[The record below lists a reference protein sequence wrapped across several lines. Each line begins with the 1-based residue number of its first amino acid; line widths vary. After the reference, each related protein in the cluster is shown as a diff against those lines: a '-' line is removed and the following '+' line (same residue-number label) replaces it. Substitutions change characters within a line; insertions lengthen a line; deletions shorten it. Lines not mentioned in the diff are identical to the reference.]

1 MDDEKN
7 TSSNELL
14 CIPSKSLLT
23 LIYKYK
29 HLFEFRFT
37 NTASILIWLDSPR
50 VIKMCLDSWIK
61 FIHDTWMRSNVD
73 RESHKKKTKSK
84 EEDIIFPYH
93 GFRFWTQYYF
103 FFCSKDTILLY
114 STFLMFRHRI
124 VFSYNRKGNITNNRV
139 KTKKN
144 EYVCS
149 W

>member
-1 MDDEKN
+1 
-7 TSSNELL
+7 
-14 CIPSKSLLT
+14 
-23 LIYKYK
+23 
-29 HLFEFRFT
+29 
-37 NTASILIWLDSPR
+37 
-50 VIKMCLDSWIK
+50 
-61 FIHDTWMRSNVD
+61 MRSNVD

-139 KTKKN
+139 KTEKMNMCVVGRKLSRTIPLIMDMLKKK
-144 EYVCS
+144 E
-149 W
+149 